1 MLNLLICLVVSV
13 LLLSVS
19 LFMSVVWQTVLVW
32 VLRRSLTEYDAA
44 VFSGWINAIVLA
56 GMTVFCVYLT
66 LN

>member
-19 LFMSVVWQTVLVW
+19 LFMSMVWQTALLW
-32 VLRRSLTEYDAA
+32 VLRRSLAEYDAA

-56 GMTVFCVYLT
+56 GMTILCVYLT
-66 LN
+66 FN